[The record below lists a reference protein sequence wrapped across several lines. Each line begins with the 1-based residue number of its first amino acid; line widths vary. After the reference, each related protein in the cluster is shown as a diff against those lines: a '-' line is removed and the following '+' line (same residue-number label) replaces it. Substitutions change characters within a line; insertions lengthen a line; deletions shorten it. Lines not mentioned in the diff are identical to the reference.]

1 MDAGM
6 NVCRV
11 LAFAV
16 AIAASVQCIG
26 WSGVPTTNEVDAV
39 FADTIFSTNRVESY
53 NRFEAMRK
61 KASELAMH
69 LYTLKNSV
77 SENDIKRHV
86 IFKILAMPIPYD
98 IPYTR
103 YCFEKKAELLTGNA
117 SLFEPVFDEDMARFV
132 LGKAALVKLRPAEA
146 YLKLREKAISQDK
159 AFGLHPEFGIT
170 YGLGS
175 YPARNWG
182 PNAKK
187 AQLLLHKCLVWN
199 DSVALYRKH
208 LVEFVAKMLDRLWK
222 KMPPEERRLKIEPKF
237 LC

>member
-1 MDAGM
+1 M

-86 IFKILAMPIPYD
+86 IFKILAMPIPYEFLD
-98 IPYTR
+98 CVRTHVIRINLIPKFRQHNIVVVACPLAEFKYT
-103 YCFEKKAELLTGNA
+103 
-117 SLFEPVFDEDMARFV
+117 V
-132 LGKAALVKLRPAEA
+132 LSIRDV
-146 YLKLREKAISQDK
+146 
-159 AFGLHPEFGIT
+159 GLH
-170 YGLGS
+170 
-175 YPARNWG
+175 
-182 PNAKK
+182 
-187 AQLLLHKCLVWN
+187 
-199 DSVALYRKH
+199 
-208 LVEFVAKMLDRLWK
+208 
-222 KMPPEERRLKIEPKF
+222 
-237 LC
+237 